1 MYHLVYTS
9 YGSQPFSES
18 DLIQLLN
25 QSNTWNKTKEITGM
39 LLYLQGKFI
48 QVLEGDKSEVKKLYE
63 KIANDTRH
71 KKVTI
76 VIEGDYPERLF
87 KDWSMGFKQITDDEF
102 KTLSG
107 FQDIDAFFEKQQ
119 SLEGKNLILIF
130 LQLFYR
136 KNNTD
141 YPEPAPY

>member
-39 LLYLQGKFI
+39 LLYLRGKFI

-107 FQDIDAFFEKQQ
+107 F
-119 SLEGKNLILIF
+119 
-130 LQLFYR
+130 
-136 KNNTD
+136 
-141 YPEPAPY
+141 